1 MMHREIQNHVEDLL
15 RGAEAAASKQHLA
28 ECEECRAKVQ
38 AMREHAA
45 LLRALRP
52 PEDGVAEPRAGF
64 YARVMERIE
73 AEGPIS
79 IWNLFIESAFGRR
92 IAVASMALALLL
104 GIYLITSE
112 RTAEEP
118 VIAIQQDQFMSPE
131 SPLPASLV
139 VADEDAPGR
148 LVAPQVLSADGQ
160 LVDGKPVDGQ
170 PLNGQ
175 PDDDAI
181 LVNLVTY
188 QDQ

>member
-1 MMHREIQNHVEDLL
+1 MHREIQNHIEHVLE
-15 RGAEAAASKQHLA
+15 GAESAVSRQHLA
-28 ECEECRAKVQ
+28 ECEDCRAKVTTMQEQ
-38 AMREHAA
+38 AS
-45 LLRALRP
+45 LLRGLRP
-52 PEDGVAEPRAGF
+52 PEGAVVEPRAGF

-104 GIYLITSE
+104 GIYLVTAE
-112 RTAEEP
+112 REAEEP
-118 VIAIQQDQFMSPE
+118 VIAIQQDQFMLPE

-139 VADEDAPGR
+139 IADEDAPGR
-148 LVAPQVLSADGQ
+148 VLMSAEP
-160 LVDGKPVDGQ
+160 LVDAQSG
-170 PLNGQ
+170 
-175 PDDDAI
+175 DDDI

>member
-1 MMHREIQNHVEDLL
+1 MHREIQDHIEDMLGGDVLEDSAPTVSRQHLAKCEDCRAQVSAMREQASLL
-15 RGAEAAASKQHLA
+15 RG
-28 ECEECRAKVQ
+28 
-38 AMREHAA
+38 
-45 LLRALRP
+45 LRP
-52 PEDGVAEPRAGF
+52 PEDAVVEPRAGF

-104 GIYLITSE
+104 GIYLVTSE
-112 RTAEEP
+112 RASEEP
-118 VIAIQQDQFMSPE
+118 VIAIQQDQFVSPE

-148 LVAPQVLSADGQ
+148 MMAPRVPSA
-160 LVDGKPVDGQ
+160 LGQ
-170 PLNGQ
+170 PFDAQ
-175 PDDDAI
+175 SEDDAI